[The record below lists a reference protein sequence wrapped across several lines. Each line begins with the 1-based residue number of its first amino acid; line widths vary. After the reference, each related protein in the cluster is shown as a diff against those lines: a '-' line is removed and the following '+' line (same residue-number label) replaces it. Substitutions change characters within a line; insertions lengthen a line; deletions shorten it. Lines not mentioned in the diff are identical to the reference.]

1 MKIIQNQ
8 LLNKFLCNNCTL
20 YESTDSSFVKRKTNW
35 EIALMVNFASYITMA
50 CKCIMHFL
58 HGAGSQYL
66 VDTNKEQVFI
76 LMPRPSTIFPLLRRS
91 CDVGDRC
98 AEGVRDREKRKRERQ
113 AMVLAFIVPFNRP
126 PIQHNSI

>member
-1 MKIIQNQ
+1 
-8 LLNKFLCNNCTL
+8 
-20 YESTDSSFVKRKTNW
+20 
-35 EIALMVNFASYITMA
+35 MA

-76 LMPRPSTIFPLLRRS
+76 LLPRPSTIFSLLRRS